1 MSRIAMAVEYDG
13 TAFYG
18 WQIQKDGRDV
28 QSCVERA
35 LSVVANE
42 PVKAVCAGR
51 TDSGVH
57 AIGQVI
63 HFDTSARRGERSW
76 VLGVNSNLPD
86 DVNATWARVVA
97 PDFHARFSARRR
109 TYRYLIVNRRVRS
122 SVLRDRACWIH
133 RPLDADLMQR
143 AATYLLGEHDF
154 SSFRAANCQANTATR
169 TIHRLDVVRQHDFIW
184 LTICANAFLQ
194 HMVRNIA
201 GALIKVGL
209 AERDPDWVEEVLR
222 QRDRKRA
229 GVTAPPEGLYFTA
242 VAYPPEFGLPET
254 EVVAAVP
261 DSFIMPLPGWT

>member
-1 MSRIAMAVEYDG
+1 MAVEYDG
-13 TAFYG
+13 SDFFG
-18 WQIQKDGRDV
+18 WQIQKEGRDV

-35 LSVVANE
+35 LGVVADE

-63 HFDTSARRGERSW
+63 HFDTSAVRGERSW

-97 PDFHARFSARRR
+97 ADFHARFSARRR
-109 TYRYLIVNRRVRS
+109 TYRYLFVNRRVRS
-122 SVLRDRACWIH
+122 SLLRDRACWVH
-133 RPLDADLMQR
+133 RPLDADRMQH
-143 AATYLLGEHDF
+143 AARCLLGEHDF
-154 SSFRAANCQANTATR
+154 SSFRAANCQAKSATR
-169 TIHRLDVVRQHDFIW
+169 TIHRLDVVRQQDFIW

-201 GALIKVGL
+201 GALMRVGL
-209 AERDPDWVEEVLR
+209 GERDPAWVEDVLSR
-222 QRDRKRA
+222 RDRTRA

-242 VAYPPEFGLPET
+242 VGYPPQFELPEI
-254 EVVAAVP
+254 EVAAGVP

>member
-28 QSCVERA
+28 QSCVEHA

-97 PDFHARFSARRR
+97 PDFHARFSAKSKIYNYRILNRSNPPAINRQYAWHIGKTLDLDAMR
-109 TYRYLIVNRRVRS
+109 TALPHFIGRQDFKAFEGAGSPRS
-122 SVLRDRACWIH
+122 STARA
-133 RPLDADLMQR
+133 RPSR
-143 AATYLLGEHDF
+143 SRCPTAAR
-154 SSFRAANCQANTATR
+154 SC
-169 TIHRLDVVRQHDFIW
+169 
-184 LTICANAFLQ
+184 
-194 HMVRNIA
+194 
-201 GALIKVGL
+201 
-209 AERDPDWVEEVLR
+209 
-222 QRDRKRA
+222 
-229 GVTAPPEGLYFTA
+229 
-242 VAYPPEFGLPET
+242 
-254 EVVAAVP
+254 
-261 DSFIMPLPGWT
+261 